1 MVSAEAKLEE
11 RDGKPALRFE
21 RVLRH
26 PQERV
31 WDALTDPDRQFGWHP
46 TPAAIEL
53 EVGGRVEY
61 LEGGFAGPGS
71 GEVTAVEPPRLLA
84 YTWVGPDPDHL
95 LWELRPHDEGC
106 LLTLVHTFSER
117 NSAANF
123 GAGWHI
129 CLDSLP
135 AALDGST
142 ERPPAGQDQPRWQE
156 LNSGYE
162 RSFAIEPA
170 RAVNPADARRG

>member
-1 MVSAEAKLEE
+1 MATAEAKLEE

-26 PQERV
+26 PPERV

-53 EVGGRVEY
+53 EVGGRVEC
-61 LEGGFAGPGS
+61 LEGGFAGSGS

-135 AALDGST
+135 AALEGST
-142 ERPPAGQDQPRWQE
+142 ERPPAGQDEERWQQ

-162 RSFAIEPA
+162 RSFGIESA
-170 RAVNPADARRG
+170 QAVNPSDARRA

>member
-1 MVSAEAKLEE
+1 MTTEAKLEE

-26 PQERV
+26 PPERV
-31 WDALTDPDRQFGWHP
+31 WDALTDPDRQFGWHRK
-46 TPAAIEL
+46 PAAIEL

-61 LEGGFAGPGS
+61 LEGGFAGPGT

-84 YTWVGPDPDHL
+84 YTWVGQDPDHL

-106 LLTLVHTFSER
+106 LLTLIHTFSER

-135 AALDGST
+135 AALDGSS
-142 ERPPAGQDQPRWQE
+142 ERPPAGQGQPRWQQ
-156 LNSGYE
+156 LNAGYE
-162 RSFAIEPA
+162 RGFGIEPA
-170 RAVNPADARRG
+170 RAVNPGDARG